1 MSSVAYFSTRIS
13 GRRTRRSSGGGRDTT
28 LDNSREEGGNDS
40 SNNSSSSRSGG
51 GYSNNRNNI
60 VSTGISMEQFESAA
74 NNLLDMVEGALVK
87 LKDCNDRLEIN
98 RRPPTNS
105 LPSPNDDS
113 SIDDTTTTT
122 TLQKHGGQLCI
133 TVQSSTDLYW
143 GGGTYSLTIYPDDSN
158 DASEDS
164 TGYDVRVGGGFV
176 TLQSPLSGT
185 YSYIYNNTTKEWVG
199 EDDGHSLL
207 GMLTR
212 DWIRQCNGVPDF

>member
-1 MSSVAYFSTRIS
+1 
-13 GRRTRRSSGGGRDTT
+13 
-28 LDNSREEGGNDS
+28 
-40 SNNSSSSRSGG
+40 
-51 GYSNNRNNI
+51 
-60 VSTGISMEQFESAA
+60 MEQFESAA

-87 LKDCNDRLEIN
+87 LKDCNDRLEIT
-98 RRPPTNS
+98 RRPPTKL
-105 LPSPNDDS
+105 LPSPNDES
-113 SIDDTTTTT
+113 SIDDTSTSTS
-122 TLQKHGGQLCI
+122 QKHGGQLCI

-143 GGGTYSLTIYPDDSN
+143 GGGAYSLTIYPDDSN

-164 TGYDVRVGGGFV
+164 TGYVRGGGGFV